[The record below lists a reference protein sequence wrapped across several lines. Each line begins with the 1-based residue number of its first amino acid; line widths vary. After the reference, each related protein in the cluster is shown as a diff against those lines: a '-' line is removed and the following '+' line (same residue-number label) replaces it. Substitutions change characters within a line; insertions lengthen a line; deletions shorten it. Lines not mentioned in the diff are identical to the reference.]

1 MTDALNLD
9 KKVEIK
15 NLCSWDLYFRRI
27 ESHGVVKIPA
37 KGKVRLSIAE
47 IQAQVFDNNPM
58 FVGIDGKGSHA
69 RIYIEDKDT
78 RVLLGFEDES
88 GSKQQVL
95 DSDEVQRILELKTF
109 NAFKN
114 NIEKKVKTQAE
125 KNFLVEEAKRL
136 KLNDYN
142 KIKFIEEYTGYK
154 FDN

>member
-1 MTDALNLD
+1 ALNLD

-15 NLCSWDLYFRRI
+15 NLCSLDLYFRRI
-27 ESHGVVKIPA
+27 ESHCVVKIPA

-58 FVGIDGKGSHA
+58 FVGVDSKGSHA

-95 DSDEVQRILELKTF
+95 DSDEVKRILELKTF
-109 NAFKN
+109 NAFK
-114 NIEKKVKTQAE
+114 IGRAHV
-125 KNFLVEEAKRL
+125 
-136 KLNDYN
+136 
-142 KIKFIEEYTGYK
+142 
-154 FDN
+154 